1 MTNECFY
8 HKSNNEAIL
17 RIDSTVYSE
26 RGHCVFGAWER
37 CIRAISTVYAS
48 RFYSGNDAENRSLL
62 KICKR
67 KCEES
72 TL

>member
-17 RIDSTVYSE
+17 RIDSTVYAE
-26 RGHCVFGAWER
+26 RGHCVFEAWER
-37 CIRAISTVYAS
+37 CIRAVSTVYS
-48 RFYSGNDAENRSLL
+48 KRGHCVFDAENRSLL